1 MNISRS
7 LKLRDRYVSHIM
19 DVYNRAEVYHLSSSQ
34 IQEKLVALVWGDEAF
49 RRLPQWVKSYCFG
62 VSDTCSRYHQRS
74 MVYSYV
80 VDGVR
85 LSIESDEY
93 KAVSPEYIHRE
104 CSDSGALSYRDDIN
118 AIFSGGEK
126 S

>member
-7 LKLRDRYVSHIM
+7 LKLRDRYVTYIM
-19 DVYNRAEVYHLSSSQ
+19 DEYNKAEIYHSSSSQ
-34 IQEKLVALVWGDEAF
+34 IQENLRAMVWGDEVF
-49 RRLPQWVKSYCFG
+49 GRLPEWVKSYCRG

-104 CSDSGALSYRDDIN
+104 CSASGALSYRDDIN
-118 AIFSGGEK
+118 AIFYGGEK